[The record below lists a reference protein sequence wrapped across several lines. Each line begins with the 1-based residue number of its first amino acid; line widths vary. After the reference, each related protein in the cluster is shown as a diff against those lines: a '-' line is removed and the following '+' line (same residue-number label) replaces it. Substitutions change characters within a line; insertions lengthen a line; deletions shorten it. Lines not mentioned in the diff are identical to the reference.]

1 MINLDNYKS
10 KLSTGLGISSSNYF
24 SGRPTGIVIED
35 TYNNPIF
42 PIPNPILDTDK
53 CNLPMIMDQFFT
65 LYTKI
70 KDKSSPLPWHY
81 VVEMI
86 DRYYTIHATKPLTQ
100 RYPFNNKD
108 CSDIITKNNIKI
120 DEKTSDL
127 LKSNNDKSNFIHILI
142 IGNSEYD
149 VYTKEIYEKIGQ
161 AVISPLSQLYKFHQI
176 NNVLLLNTGK
186 QFKQEY
192 LNNYV
197 RK

>member
-1 MINLDNYKS
+1 MINLDNYKG
-10 KLSTGLGISSSNYF
+10 KLSVGLGVSSSNYF
-24 SGRPTGIVIED
+24 SGRPTGIIIED

-53 CNLPMIMDQFFT
+53 CNLPMVMDQFFS

-81 VVEMI
+81 VVEMV
-86 DRYYTIHATKPLTQ
+86 DRYYTIHTTKPLTQ

-108 CSDIITKNNIKI
+108 CSDIITKNNVKI
-120 DEKTSDL
+120 DKKTSDL
-127 LKSNNDKSNFIHILI
+127 LKSNNDKSNFIHVLI

-161 AVISPLSQLYKFHQI
+161 DIISPLSQLYKFHQI
-176 NNVLLLNTGK
+176 ENVLLLNTGK